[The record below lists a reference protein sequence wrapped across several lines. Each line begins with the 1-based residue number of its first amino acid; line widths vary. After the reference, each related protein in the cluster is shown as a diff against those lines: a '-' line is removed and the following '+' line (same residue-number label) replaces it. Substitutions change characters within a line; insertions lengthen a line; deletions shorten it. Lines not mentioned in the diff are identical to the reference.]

1 MPKKPTFEQF
11 HIRTHLLLIRV
22 VFKLIQVG
30 LQVVFIEVLLTK
42 TIRQEKHLSIIITTM
57 MKNIDTPWNP
67 S

>member
-1 MPKKPTFEQF
+1 MPKKTTFEQF

-22 VFKLIQVG
+22 VLKLIQVC

-42 TIRQEKHLSIIITTM
+42 TIRQEKHPSIIITIM
-57 MKNIDTPWNP
+57 IKNIDTPWNP